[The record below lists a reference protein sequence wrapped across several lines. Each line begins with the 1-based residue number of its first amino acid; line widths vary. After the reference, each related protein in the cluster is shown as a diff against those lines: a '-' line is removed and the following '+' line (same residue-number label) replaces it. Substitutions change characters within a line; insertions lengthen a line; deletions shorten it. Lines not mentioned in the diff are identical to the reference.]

1 VHGVRFSET
10 IIQSIA
16 DIWYIL
22 PVQLFRDGVLSGCY
36 EHLNSFAFW
45 GKLRGVILL
54 GGNQKKVA
62 SITETVK
69 DRNNQ
74 KCDNFIVLSLMAAFG
89 VGAVTRFSD
98 IISGGLSV
106 YLRLSGVHPLQ
117 IIFWYALLVV
127 EPALIVLLY
136 KKRIVGA
143 MAGFLV
149 ILADVMVNY
158 HYQLTNTFS
167 DLNDVYFIVQC
178 STLVFSAVSL
188 PKLLM
193 RRAANSGYDP
203 FYYYFFELIPL
214 ISLTTGL
221 MITMAELISVLFD
234 GCVSW
239 KAFFYGTVFV
249 LNCLIIVGLVRKLR
263 TGFVAA
269 LVAVILLAC
278 VQVGMAVETLLGFG
292 LRFVMGSGVT
302 FSLCCLSIAALLLRE
317 GRYTERFFS
326 PKK

>member
-1 VHGVRFSET
+1 MRE
-10 IIQSIA
+10 
-16 DIWYIL
+16 
-22 PVQLFRDGVLSGCY
+22 
-36 EHLNSFAFW
+36 
-45 GKLRGVILL
+45 ILL
-54 GGNQKKVA
+54 KGNNKKAVF
-62 SITETVK
+62 ITETVK

-74 KCDNFIVLSLMAAFG
+74 KCDNFIVVSLMAAFG
-89 VGAVTRFSD
+89 VGFVTRFSD

-106 YLRLSGVHPLQ
+106 YLELSGVHPLQ
-117 IIFWYALLVV
+117 IFFWYALLVI
-127 EPALIVLLY
+127 EPGVIVLLH
-136 KKRIVGA
+136 KKRTVGA
-143 MAGFLV
+143 MVGFLV
-149 ILADVMVNY
+149 ILADVIVNY

-203 FYYYFFELIPL
+203 FYYYIFELIPL

-221 MITMAELISVLFD
+221 MITVAELISVLFD
-234 GCVSW
+234 DCVRWS
-239 KAFFYGTVFV
+239 AFFYGTVVVF
-249 LNCLIIVGLVRKLR
+249 NCLIIVGLVRKLR

-269 LVAVILLAC
+269 LVAVVLLAC
-278 VQVGMAVETLLGFG
+278 VQVGMAVETLLGLGF
-292 LRFVMGSGVT
+292 RFVMGSGVT

-317 GRYTERFFS
+317 ERYTRRLFS